1 MRKKTTPIYCVHTVH
16 VCIHIHQVL
25 VDGNSRM
32 FVDGRSAHV
41 SGLRGHTEYTVSVR
55 AINGASIRAGDGEL
69 TPPLPVLTDA
79 GVVAPSIESVST
91 NLDLRQYTLTI
102 DGFEDD
108 FGPLRLVCYVL

>member
-16 VCIHIHQVL
+16 VCIHVHQVL
-25 VDGNSRM
+25 VDGNSRV

-55 AINGASIRAGDGEL
+55 AINGAGDGEL
-69 TPPLPVLTDA
+69 TPPLTVLTDA
-79 GVVAPSIESVST
+79 GVVPPNIKLVST
-91 NLDLRQYTLTI
+91 NLDLRLYTLTI

-108 FGPLRLVCYVL
+108 FGPLRLVRYVL